1 MLKKVN
7 ISCNRPFKYRYA
19 TFSGKIN
26 GAILDT
32 KIIQFALENKAK
44 VEEVLKGGK
53 TVPLGFNNFDTY
65 NGEPDIDAN
74 SIDITDERAYKRPPV
89 ETIGKVN
96 NYRKASYDNGVVLNS
111 TRRGMGLE
119 VVIDNK
125 IKKDEDT
132 EKMNKEIK
140 EAANKVETIDKKS
153 KASTEPVAPKM
164 SVSTIEGT
172 MEVKDEM
179 IIPTTSSSE
188 SNDKNSTNNKG
199 YKKGYKK

>member
-53 TVPLGFNNFDTY
+53 TIPLGFHNFDTY
-65 NGEPDIDAN
+65 NGEPDVDSN
-74 SIDITDERAYKRPPV
+74 SIDITDERSYKRPPV

-96 NYRKASYDNGVVLNS
+96 NYRQASYDNGVVLNS

-125 IKKDEDT
+125 VKKDEDT
-132 EKMNKEIK
+132 AKLNREIK
-140 EAANKVETIDKKS
+140 EAINKVETIDKNPKS
-153 KASTEPVAPKM
+153 TTESVAPKLA
-164 SVSTIEGT
+164 VSTIEGT
-172 MEVKDEM
+172 VEVKDEM
-179 IIPTTSSSE
+179 IIP
-188 SNDKNSTNNKG
+188 SNETDKNSTNNKG